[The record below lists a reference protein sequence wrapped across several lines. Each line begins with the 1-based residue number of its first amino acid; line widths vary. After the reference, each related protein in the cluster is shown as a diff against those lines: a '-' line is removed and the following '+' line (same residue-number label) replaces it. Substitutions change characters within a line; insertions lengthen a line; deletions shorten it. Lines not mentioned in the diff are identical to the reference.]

1 MSEVSDEDIDACIS
15 SISIGYLILTRN
27 VLQNTSV
34 RVTAIYPGN
43 IRDISPL
50 DAEWTQ
56 SRGADDS
63 LSNREVVD
71 AIVFMLNL
79 PASVTVKELVIE

>member
-1 MSEVSDEDIDACIS
+1 MSEVSDEDIHACIS

-50 DAEWTQ
+50 DAE
-56 SRGADDS
+56 
-63 LSNREVVD
+63 
-71 AIVFMLNL
+71 
-79 PASVTVKELVIE
+79 